1 MGRWK
6 NDAELFEL
14 MRERLYTPVAGD
26 ILDAMG
32 YSRQFLP
39 AYIMP
44 LRDEMKLAGRACTVL
59 EQNVFEPQ
67 KKPFGLLTE
76 ALDQLKR
83 DEVYLATG
91 AANSALWGELL
102 TATAKAR
109 GAAGAVLDG
118 YTRDTPQVLQQ
129 NFPVFA
135 KGRWAQDSFIRT
147 NVVDFRCRIEIGQVV
162 IDDGGYCVRG
172 HGRRADHSA
181 QGRGRVHR
189 AGAGKGRGREGGEK
203 GHRGRHERHGGIP
216 EVWNFIRSETEKHP
230 SISGESDRKWA
241 GACLSLSVAV
251 SQQL

>member
-102 TATAKAR
+102 TPRRRQGEPPGRCWTDIPGTR
-109 GAAGAVLDG
+109 PRFCSRISRYLPRAAG
-118 YTRDTPQVLQQ
+118 RRTPSSGPMWWISAAALRS
-129 NFPVFA
+129 
-135 KGRWAQDSFIRT
+135 GRW
-147 NVVDFRCRIEIGQVV
+147 
-162 IDDGGYCVRG
+162 
-172 HGRRADHSA
+172 
-181 QGRGRVHR
+181 
-189 AGAGKGRGREGGEK
+189 
-203 GHRGRHERHGGIP
+203 
-216 EVWNFIRSETEKHP
+216 
-230 SISGESDRKWA
+230 
-241 GACLSLSVAV
+241 
-251 SQQL
+251 

>member
-118 YTRDTPQVLQQ
+118 YTGHASGFAAE
-129 NFPVFA
+129 FP
-135 KGRWAQDSFIRT
+135 GI
-147 NVVDFRCRIEIGQVV
+147 C
-162 IDDGGYCVRG
+162 
-172 HGRRADHSA
+172 
-181 QGRGRVHR
+181 QGPL
-189 AGAGKGRGREGGEK
+189 GAGLLHPDQCGGFPLP
-203 GHRGRHERHGGIP
+203 H
-216 EVWNFIRSETEKHP
+216 
-230 SISGESDRKWA
+230 
-241 GACLSLSVAV
+241 
-251 SQQL
+251 

>member
-39 AYIMP
+39 ACIMP

-162 IDDGGYCVRG
+162 IDDGDIVFGDMDGVLIIP
-172 HGRRADHSA
+172 RRAEA
-181 QGRGRVHR
+181 ECIER
-189 AGAGKGRGREGGEK
+189 ALEKAAGEK
-203 GHRGRHERHGGIP
+203 VVRKAIEEGMSATEAFRKFGI
-216 EVWNFIRSETEKHP
+216 
-230 SISGESDRKWA
+230 
-241 GACLSLSVAV
+241 L
-251 SQQL
+251 